1 MDAGAPACAQS
12 TVDRDRAGRE
22 HVTIAYVP
30 PRPRCLPP
38 GLGADFSVAEAR
50 AAGLTNRR
58 LRAKDLDVPYRGA
71 RRRRTEDKTEHLPE
85 NPTAFAATVLADEI
99 RRNAAAFMTIARPAM
114 FFSHVTAA
122 VIWGL
127 PLPLRLLV
135 SPGVT
140 IDDVLAAARRRDAAS
155 LRGLA
160 ARIDVAVLAPHRA
173 SKSGS
178 VSGRRLSGGLTHVRT
193 ARGFRVSSPATTW
206 AQLAALLTVDG
217 LIEVGDALVF
227 IPRRRGLERGTP
239 EDALATPAQLTA
251 AIDAGP
257 RAGIHRLREALP
269 QIRVGSASPSE
280 TKVRLACVRAG
291 LPEPE
296 LDVDVVPGAAKPIG
310 CTEIVYR
317 EWRVLVENEGD
328 HHRTDTAQWDR
339 DIEKYAAC
347 EAAGWTIVRLTGRH
361 VRDNAHLAVTKVR
374 DALVRAGWR
383 PPA

>member
-1 MDAGAPACAQS
+1 M
-12 TVDRDRAGRE
+12 RE

-30 PRPRCLPP
+30 PRPRRLPP

-50 AAGLTNRR
+50 AAGLTSRR

-71 RRRRTEDKTEHLPE
+71 RRRRTEDRTEHLPE

-206 AQLAALLTVDG
+206 AQLAAVLTVDE

-227 IPRRRGLERGTP
+227 IPRRRGLERGAP

-269 QIRVGSASPSE
+269 HIRVGSASPSE
-280 TKVRLACVRAG
+280 TKVRLACMRAG

-296 LDVDVVPGAAKPIG
+296 LDIDVVPGAPKPIG

-361 VRDNAHLAVTKVR
+361 LRDNARPAVTKVR

-383 PPA
+383 PSA